1 MENFENENANAND
14 DNNNNNIQGNNLEAN
29 DNVENNNINNENVA
43 EQNNNINNENI
54 NENNNE
60 YNENNENIQDNI
72 TNNENNN
79 GSEETENFDNII
91 SLSFII
97 QTEALKNNNVQDK
110 GFTMNGLERYG
121 CQTIIYM
128 PKNMFYVTSPSFSQ
142 EGYYLWNLGWIDVKN
157 QLFYQTNT
165 LTNNLEE
172 RTLYFSQWLEFL
184 QSLIDNQIYSKLFEF
199 FNFDKAFL
207 HNSDRYINE
216 SLLIPSLKKLD
227 FCKENEDEIFSFI
240 ISLFKSG
247 NNMISFSL
255 LKKKISSNLKNFADG
270 TVGGIQNG
278 DNNIS
283 VTTSENK
290 DININDINENEFIE
304 GNGNNELNS
313 L

>member
-1 MENFENENANAND
+1 MENIENENVND
-14 DNNNNNIQGNNLEAN
+14 DNNNDNIQGNNLEAN
-29 DNVENNNINNENVA
+29 DNVENNNNNNENIP
-43 EQNNNINNENI
+43 EQNNNMDNDKNGNNNEN
-54 NENNNE
+54 NQ
-60 YNENNENIQDNI
+60 NNENIQDNM
-72 TNNENNN
+72 TSNENNN
-79 GSEETENFDNII
+79 GSEETENYDNII
-91 SLSFII
+91 SLSFLI
-97 QTEALKNNNVQDK
+97 QTEALKNSNVQDK
-110 GFTMNGLERYG
+110 GFAMNGLERYG

-157 QLFYQTNT
+157 QLFYQSNT

-184 QSLIDNQIYSKLFEF
+184 QSIIDNQIYSKLFEF
-199 FNFDKAFL
+199 FNFDKAIL
-207 HNSDRYINE
+207 HNNDRYINE
-216 SLLIPSLKKLD
+216 NLLIQSLKKLD

-270 TVGGIQNG
+270 TIGGIQNG

>member
-1 MENFENENANAND
+1 
-14 DNNNNNIQGNNLEAN
+14 
-29 DNVENNNINNENVA
+29 
-43 EQNNNINNENI
+43 
-54 NENNNE
+54 
-60 YNENNENIQDNI
+60 
-72 TNNENNN
+72 
-79 GSEETENFDNII
+79 
-91 SLSFII
+91 
-97 QTEALKNNNVQDK
+97 
-110 GFTMNGLERYG
+110 
-121 CQTIIYM
+121 
-128 PKNMFYVTSPSFSQ
+128 
-142 EGYYLWNLGWIDVKN
+142 
-157 QLFYQTNT
+157 

-199 FNFDKAFL
+199 FNFDKAIL
-207 HNSDRYINE
+207 HNNDRYINE
-216 SLLIPSLKKLD
+216 NLLVQSLQKLN

-270 TVGGIQNG
+270 AFGGMQNG

-304 GNGNNELNS
+304 GNENNELNS
-313 L
+313 